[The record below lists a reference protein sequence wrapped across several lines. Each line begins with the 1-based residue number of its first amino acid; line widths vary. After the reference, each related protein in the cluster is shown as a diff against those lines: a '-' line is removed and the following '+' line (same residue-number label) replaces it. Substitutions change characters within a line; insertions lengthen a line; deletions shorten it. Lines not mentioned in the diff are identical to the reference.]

1 MTKKFFNYV
10 LSRCFCLT
18 ERKVFKLF
26 NEIII
31 LKRFVIVFAML
42 GLQLQNSQP
51 VKTSCDHKT
60 IVSRSVSVE

>member
-1 MTKKFFNYV
+1 MTKKFLNYV

-31 LKRFVIVFAML
+31 LKRFVIVFVMS

-51 VKTSCDHKT
+51 V
-60 IVSRSVSVE
+60 